1 MTENYPE
8 ALATNASPV
17 ARTAIVVLGAG
28 SGTRLKEKMPKA
40 AVDVHGKT
48 LLYWALERART
59 SCIAE
64 RIVVTVPTDCAHRC
78 PQLLTDATEFDALV
92 TEGGNTRTASVI
104 AALDALAAEK
114 SSIERVLIHDC
125 ARAFTPP
132 QVFRTVA
139 QALTA
144 GHRAVIPVV
153 PVIDTIKTVDA
164 HGTVTGTP
172 SRALMRA
179 VQTPQG
185 FRLDTLRAAHEHSR
199 TLEASVA
206 EQITDDAMAVEA
218 YGEQV
223 HTVTGHTDAFKIT
236 TPLDLRIARALYPTA
251 PESACS

>member
-1 MTENYPE
+1 MSTSPVLSVKDLHVSFNTENG
-8 ALATNASPV
+8 
-17 ARTAIVVLGAG
+17 VVH
-28 SGTRLKEKMPKA
+28 
-40 AVDVHGKT
+40 AVRGVDFDLYAGKT
-48 LLYWALERART
+48 L
-59 SCIAE
+59 
-64 RIVVTVPTDCAHRC
+64 
-78 PQLLTDATEFDALV
+78 
-92 TEGGNTRTASVI
+92 GI
-104 AALDALAAEK
+104 AA
-114 SSIERVLIHDC
+114 IERVLIHDC

-139 QALTA
+139 QALTV

-185 FRLDTLRAAHEHSR
+185 FRIDTLRAAHEHSR

-206 EQITDDAMAVEA
+206 EHITDDAMAVEA

-251 PESACS
+251 PESARS

>member
-48 LLYWALERART
+48 LLYWALERARA
-59 SCIAE
+59 SGIAE
-64 RIVVTVPTDCAHRC
+64 RLVVTVPPDCAHRC
-78 PQLLTDATEFDALV
+78 PQLLADAAEFDALV

-104 AALDALAAEK
+104 AALDALAAACLHIAE
-114 SSIERVLIHDC
+114 VLG
-125 ARAFTPP
+125 
-132 QVFRTVA
+132 TV
-139 QALTA
+139 L
-144 GHRAVIPVV
+144 VNV
-153 PVIDTIKTVDA
+153 PV
-164 HGTVTGTP
+164 
-172 SRALMRA
+172 
-179 VQTPQG
+179 
-185 FRLDTLRAAHEHSR
+185 
-199 TLEASVA
+199 EASVA

-218 YGEQV
+218 YGERV